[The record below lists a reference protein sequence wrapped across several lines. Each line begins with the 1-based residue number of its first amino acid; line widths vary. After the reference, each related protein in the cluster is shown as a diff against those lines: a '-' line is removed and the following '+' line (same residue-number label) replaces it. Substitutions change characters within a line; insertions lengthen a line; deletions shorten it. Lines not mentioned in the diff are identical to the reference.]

1 MSAAVT
7 SPSRHGNAYN
17 VFILVLTVM
26 SLLVM
31 VLLLAPLDP
40 ETITLL
46 TFYDNVI
53 AFIFLT
59 DFFYNLRQAPSKRA
73 YLIDERGWLDLLGS
87 IPTVPAFQAAA
98 VLRLARLSR
107 FARITHLLR
116 GQNRKQLVQDVVRHR
131 AHYAAAITILAAI
144 LVLTSSSVIVL
155 QAESRSDAS
164 NITTGG
170 DAFWWSFVTITTVGY
185 GDKYPVTAVGRIAAM
200 FVMLMGVG
208 IIGALASILASVL
221 VGSGSE
227 EDTDEATA
235 ETADNELTGLRQ
247 ELVEVR
253 SELAAIR
260 QLVERLGSATKQP

>member
-1 MSAAVT
+1 MSAAIT

-17 VFILVLTVM
+17 IFILVLTVM

-46 TFYDNVI
+46 AFYDNLI

-87 IPTVPAFQAAA
+87 IPTVPAFHAAA

-116 GQNRKQLVQDVVRHR
+116 NQNRKQLVQDVVRHR
-131 AHYAAAITILAAI
+131 AHYAVVITILAAI
-144 LVLTSSSVIVL
+144 LVLTSSSVVVL
-155 QAESRSDAS
+155 QAESRADTA
-164 NITTGG
+164 NIMTGW

-185 GDKYPVTAVGRIAAM
+185 GDRYPVTVVGRMAAM

-208 IIGALASILASVL
+208 IIGALASIMASIL

-227 EDTDEATA
+227 EGTDEAAA
-235 ETADNELTGLRQ
+235 ETAGNELTGLRQ
-247 ELVEVR
+247 ELSEMR
-253 SELAAIR
+253 SELGALR
-260 QLVERLGSATKQP
+260 QLVERLSSPTKQP